1 MGTVQLQWVKNQLF
15 IASDSNGHSFAVGRS
30 PDSPS
35 QWIGV
40 KPSDLLLISAAAC
53 SSWDVVEIMAK
64 QRQPLRDLQVRCIGE
79 QMSDPPYT
87 FTKIHIVYTAYGQVD
102 PDKLEKAIRLSEDK
116 YCSVISTL
124 RFGVPVTSEFEI
136 CP

>member
-1 MGTVQLQWVKNQLF
+1 MGTVSLQWVKNQLF
-15 IASDSNGHSFAVGRS
+15 VASDSKGYSFPVGS
-30 PDSPS
+30 SKDELSNP
-35 QWIGV
+35 IGA
-40 KPSDLLLISAAAC
+40 KPSDLLLLSAAAC
-53 SSWDVVEIMAK
+53 SSWDVVEIMGK
-64 QRQPLRDLQVRCIGE
+64 QRQPLRDLQVRCTGE

-87 FTKIHIVYTAYGQVD
+87 FTKIHIVYTVYGPVD

-124 RFGVPVTSEFEI
+124 RLGVPVTSEFEI

>member
-1 MGTVQLQWVKNQLF
+1 MGTVNLEWVKNQLF
-15 IASDSNGHSFAVGRS
+15 VASDSNGHSFTIGRA
-30 PDSPS
+30 PDEPS
-35 QWIGV
+35 KWIGV
-40 KPSDLLLISAAAC
+40 KPSDLLLLSAAAC
-53 SSWDVVEIMAK
+53 STWDVVEIMSK
-64 QRQPLRDLQVRCIGE
+64 QRQPLRDLQVRCTGE

-87 FTKIHIVYTAYGQVD
+87 FTKIHIIYTAYGAVD

-124 RFGVPVTSEFEI
+124 RLGVPVTSEFEI

>member
-1 MGTVQLQWVKNQLF
+1 MGTVNLQWVKPYLF
-15 IASDSNGHSFAVGRS
+15 VANDSRGYSLNISSLSNEVGGRM
-30 PDSPS
+30 
-35 QWIGV
+35 GA
-40 KPSDLLLISAAAC
+40 KASDLLLISAAAC
-53 SSWDVVEIMAK
+53 SSWDVAEIMTK
-64 QRQPLRDLQVRCIGE
+64 QRQPLRDLQVRCTGE

-87 FTKIHIVYTAYGQVD
+87 FTKIHIVYTAYGPVD

-124 RFGVPVTSEFEI
+124 RLGVPVTSEFEI